1 MKHRR
6 IIVGSLAITIGVC
19 LLLSIPYFF
28 LQSQFNT
35 TKLLQEY
42 NQQASLQSKND
53 KQGEGTAKGA
63 NQVEATGKLLIPSIA
78 LETPIV
84 EGTEQDLLIKGAGH
98 LSTSVMPGING
109 TSVIAAHNVTFF
121 HNLGQVKLND
131 RIQVQEKSG
140 THTFVVYATKIV
152 KAGDPIYNTE
162 TPSLVL
168 ETCYPFNAMN
178 LTPYRYLVF
187 GSLSS

>member
-6 IIVGSLAITIGVC
+6 IIVGSLAITIGIC

-28 LQSQFNT
+28 LQSQFNK

-42 NQQASLQSKND
+42 NQQAYLQS
-53 KQGEGTAKGA
+53 TSKGA

-131 RIQVQEKSG
+131 RIQVKQKSG
-140 THTFVVYATKIV
+140 TYTFVVYATKIV
-152 KAGDPIYNTE
+152 STGDPIYNTE

-168 ETCYPFNAMN
+168 ETCYPFDAMN
-178 LTPYRYLVF
+178 LTPYRYLVYC
-187 GSLSS
+187 SLTS